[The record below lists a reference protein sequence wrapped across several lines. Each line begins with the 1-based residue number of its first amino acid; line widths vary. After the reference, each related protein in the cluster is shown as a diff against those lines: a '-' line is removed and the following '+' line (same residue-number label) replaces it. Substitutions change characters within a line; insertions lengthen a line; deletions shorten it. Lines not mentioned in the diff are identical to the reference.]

1 MSKKQISLTILV
13 FFLLSFIAGTGLT
26 YYLNAEGATNRSTIK
41 GLSKFS
47 RMLYIIKNNYVFE
60 EDSDSLIYE
69 AINGMLKSLDPHSVY
84 LDKNLYSDLMIM
96 TKGKF
101 GGIGIQIGTSD
112 GYPVVI
118 APIEGTPAYK
128 LGIIAGDKII
138 KIENEDTHNISLEKI
153 VSKLR
158 GTPRTKV
165 HITIQREGI
174 DEPIDYTIVRDYI
187 EVKSVP
193 FATRIDT
200 DYVFIRLT
208 NFSQTSSKEIEN
220 ALDSLV
226 NKSTKGIILDLRF
239 NPGGLLTEAQK
250 ITGYFLPRNSM
261 VVFTKGRMQ
270 GIDREYRTINS
281 KNYTHIPLVV
291 MVDHGSASASEI
303 VSGAVQDWDRG
314 LVIGDTTYGKGSVQ
328 TVFPIGPK
336 EALKLTTARYYT
348 PAGRCIDRELKGDT
362 VIDTFRTI
370 GGLSRLITSAGGII
384 PDTIIPY
391 RKLSNIEVKL
401 AKDNMYF
408 KFSAYYCTNRTRQ
421 FKQTYKMNNNVWQD
435 FKNYVVK
442 NDKTIDMSEIESEK
456 INIGSIVNSY
466 IMRILQGESGWYN
479 ANFKT
484 DRQMKAALEILKR
497 SKSIKDVFNK

>member
-26 YYLNAEGATNRSTIK
+26 YYLNAEGAANRSTIK

-138 KIENEDTHNISLEKI
+138 KIESEDTHNISLEKI

-158 GTPRTKV
+158 GVPRTKV
-165 HITIQREGI
+165 HITIQREGV
-174 DEPIDYTIVRDYI
+174 DETIDYTIVRDYI

-336 EALKLTTARYYT
+336 EALKLTTAR
-348 PAGRCIDRELKGDT
+348 
-362 VIDTFRTI
+362 
-370 GGLSRLITSAGGII
+370 
-384 PDTIIPY
+384 
-391 RKLSNIEVKL
+391 
-401 AKDNMYF
+401 
-408 KFSAYYCTNRTRQ
+408 
-421 FKQTYKMNNNVWQD
+421 
-435 FKNYVVK
+435 
-442 NDKTIDMSEIESEK
+442 
-456 INIGSIVNSY
+456 
-466 IMRILQGESGWYN
+466 
-479 ANFKT
+479 
-484 DRQMKAALEILKR
+484 
-497 SKSIKDVFNK
+497 